1 MDILN
6 VSWFQIFHTPY
17 FFPLHKI
24 DSMQSYKCWRLFT
37 ICLYFGVHRD
47 TLSISFVVNIYNTF
61 ELLLLLIS
69 FYVCLIRGLWNNS
82 KQYHCC
88 LLPRI
93 FHILVLNSL
102 ILMLLEMKWEP
113 FYIHWSFRFKKNFS
127 MSSKQHIVT

>member
-1 MDILN
+1 MFPDSRSFILL
-6 VSWFQIFHTPY
+6 IY
-17 FFPLHKI
+17 FLWTKLIPCR
-24 DSMQSYKCWRLFT
+24 SYKCWRPFT

-47 TLSISFVVNIYNTF
+47 TLSISFVVNIYNAF
-61 ELLLLLIS
+61 ELLFLLIS

-88 LLPRI
+88 LLPRT
-93 FHILVLNSL
+93 FHILVFNYL
-102 ILMLLEMKWEP
+102 ILMLLEMKWEQ